1 MRTVVIISDAMRYEV
16 GRQLY
21 ERMMDNPKCSA
32 TLQPMLSVLPSYT
45 RLGMEAL
52 LPHKTL
58 ELTDDFREVV
68 DGKYAI
74 DLATRQ
80 AVLQSYEPESKCV
93 QFDDIKN
100 LKGLELRD
108 VFTAQSVI
116 YVYHDQIDN
125 TGEHEEDEVFTAC
138 EKAVDEIA
146 KLIQKISGSANTY
159 RFIVTADHGFIYKRD
174 KVTASDKI
182 GGMSDAS
189 RLVKRRYIVS

>member
-1 MRTVVIISDAMRYEV
+1 
-16 GRQLY
+16 
-21 ERMMDNPKCSA
+21 
-32 TLQPMLSVLPSYT
+32 
-45 RLGMEAL
+45 MEAL

-125 TGEHEEDEVFTAC
+125 TGEQDFWQC
-138 EKAVDEIA
+138 EYIPF
-146 KLIQKISGSANTY
+146 Y
-159 RFIVTADHGFIYKRD
+159 RDRRPWIYLQE
-174 KVTASDKI
+174 
-182 GGMSDAS
+182 G
-189 RLVKRRYIVS
+189 